1 MTIDNR
7 DVMSTQSFFKT
18 MVGLTFAGV
27 LFSGYLSAVKLF
39 SGTCAFNEGCPYFL
53 GYPACLYGFAMFL
66 IMFVASIVGL
76 RKSVHTDSLVK
87 VLRYVSLLGIVF
99 AGRFVVL
106 ELVQLIRY
114 GNPHYKL
121 LLPTCAYGLVFYI
134 IIFLLTFRRRDQV

>member
-1 MTIDNR
+1 
-7 DVMSTQSFFKT
+7 MSTQSFYKS

-53 GYPACLYGFAMFL
+53 GYPACLYGFIMFL
-66 IMFVASIVGL
+66 IMFITSIVGL
-76 RKSVHTDSLVK
+76 RKSAPADSLVK

-106 ELVQLIRY
+106 EMIQWVEY
-114 GNPHYKL
+114 GNPHYNL
-121 LLPTCAYGLVFYI
+121 LLPTCAYGLVFYS
-134 IIFLLTFRRRDQV
+134 IIFALSFHRNKQV